1 MNIEQYLNE
10 LINREGGYVNNPADR
25 GGATNFGI
33 TEAVA
38 RASGFKGNMKDL
50 PLSTAKDIYKK
61 QYWISPR
68 FDQVNA
74 ISAAVAEELLDTGVN
89 CGTGFAK
96 PLLQR
101 ALNLLNN
108 QGKGGWP
115 DLVVDGVYGS
125 ATLNALK
132 TYMAKRGKE
141 GEKVLVRILNIM
153 QGQRYI
159 EICERNPTQ
168 EQFFYGWI
176 NNRVE
181 EI

>member
-1 MNIEQYLNE
+1 MNIEEYLNE
-10 LINREGGYVNNPADR
+10 LIKREGGYVNNPADR

-38 RASGFKGNMKDL
+38 RASGFKGKMKDL

-74 ISAAVAEELLDTGVN
+74 ISNVVAEELLDTGVN

-108 QGKGGWP
+108 QGQGGWP
-115 DLVVDGVYGS
+115 DLAIDGVYGA

-132 TYMAKRGKE
+132 IYLGKRGKD
-141 GEKVLVRILNIM
+141 GEKSLVRVLNIM

-176 NNRVE
+176 SSRVV
-181 EI
+181 I

>member
-1 MNIEQYLNE
+1 
-10 LINREGGYVNNPADR
+10 
-25 GGATNFGI
+25 
-33 TEAVA
+33 
-38 RASGFKGNMKDL
+38 
-50 PLSTAKDIYKK
+50 
-61 QYWISPR
+61 
-68 FDQVNA
+68 
-74 ISAAVAEELLDTGVN
+74 VN

-141 GEKVLVRILNIM
+141 GEKVLVRVLNIM

-168 EQFFYGWI
+168 EQFFTAGYTIVLG
-176 NNRVE
+176 
-181 EI
+181 